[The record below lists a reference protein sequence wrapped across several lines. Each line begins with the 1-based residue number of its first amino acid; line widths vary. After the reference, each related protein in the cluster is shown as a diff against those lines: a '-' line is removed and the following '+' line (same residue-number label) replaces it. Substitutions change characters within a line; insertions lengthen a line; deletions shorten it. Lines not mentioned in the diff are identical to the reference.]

1 MQNRQISSYLLF
13 LIKLDKSK
21 SYKIM
26 MKNIIPIVTLFA
38 IMFLIGCTSKTD
50 PLNEI
55 PETIKE
61 EIKDL
66 KIVNLLR
73 DSLELTE
80 GVEVVMSYLE
90 IPKNTTLPTHYH
102 PGEEFVYMLEGSGEL
117 SLQDKSKMVVKA
129 GDVVKVPL
137 KHVHSF
143 STFDEEAKAVVF
155 RVHEKGQPDRIL
167 VE

>member
-1 MQNRQISSYLLF
+1 MMINKIVTFTFLIALF
-13 LIKLDKSK
+13 L
-21 SYKIM
+21 
-26 MKNIIPIVTLFA
+26 T
-38 IMFLIGCTSKTD
+38 GCSNNTEPAKTD
-50 PLNEI
+50 I
-55 PETIKE
+55 PEPE
-61 EIKDL
+61 EDEITAL
-66 KIVNLLR
+66 KIDNLLR

-90 IPKNTTLPTHYH
+90 IPKNTTLPAHYH
-102 PGEEFVYMLEGSGEL
+102 PGEEFVYMLKGSGEL
-117 SLQDKSKMVVKA
+117 SLKDKSKMIVKA
-129 GDVVKVPL
+129 GEVVKVPL

>member
-1 MQNRQISSYLLF
+1 MILN
-13 LIKLDKSK
+13 
-21 SYKIM
+21 KITVFTFFT
-26 MKNIIPIVTLFA
+26 VTLL
-38 IMFLIGCTSKTD
+38 MGCSGETEPAKTE
-50 PLNEI
+50 NS
-55 PETIKE
+55 ETQIDEIKE
-61 EIKDL
+61 L
-66 KIVNLLR
+66 KIDNLLR
-73 DSLELTE
+73 DSLELTD

-90 IPKNTTLPTHYH
+90 VPKNTTLPTHYH
-102 PGEEFVYMLEGSGEL
+102 PGEEFVYILEGSGEL
-117 SLQDKSKMVVKA
+117 SLKDKSKMILKA